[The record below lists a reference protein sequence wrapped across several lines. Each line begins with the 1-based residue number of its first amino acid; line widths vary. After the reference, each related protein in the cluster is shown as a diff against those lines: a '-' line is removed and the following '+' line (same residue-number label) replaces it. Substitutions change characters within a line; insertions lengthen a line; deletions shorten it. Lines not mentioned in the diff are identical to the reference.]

1 MHINTSTAV
10 GNSFNASH
18 RDFSGFFFA
27 LLMVLSEETSGVF
40 EPSVVSEI
48 KKEEKGTTIRRN
60 DTTK

>member
-1 MHINTSTAV
+1 MPVIV
-10 GNSFNASH
+10 IFPVLPF
-18 RDFSGFFFA
+18 FSGFFFA